1 MAQQIPIGRAAIAGR
16 SVGGGITEL
25 APDLAY
31 KRIAIVNVVFAGAP
45 GGPWVLIDAGLPGTR
60 GVVQRAASRRFGA
73 NARPEAIVL
82 THGHVDHVGTL
93 ESLAG
98 LWDVPV
104 YAHPHELPYLNGTS
118 SYPPPDPHVGGGL
131 MAVLSPLFRRKP
143 VNVKRRLH
151 ALPEDGS
158 VPAMPG
164 WRWLHTPGH
173 AAGHVS
179 LFRDADRTLVAG
191 DAFVTTAQESAYA
204 AITQAP
210 ELHGPPKYFTPDW
223 QAARNSVQSLAALQ
237 PELAVTGHGR
247 AVQGAA
253 LRDGLARL
261 AADFDSVAVPA
272 HGRYVG
278 RPARAEDQS
287 AYFPA

>member
-1 MAQQIPIGRAAIAGR
+1 MAQQIAIDSAAIAGR
-16 SVGGGITEL
+16 AVGGGVIEL

-60 GVVQRAASRRFGA
+60 GVIERAARRRFGA
-73 NARPEAIVL
+73 SRPEAIVL
-82 THGHVDHVGTL
+82 THGHVDHVGAL
-93 ESLAG
+93 EALAG
-98 LWDVPV
+98 HWDVPV

-131 MAVLSPLFRRKP
+131 LAALSPLFRRTP

-158 VPAMPG
+158 IPAMPG

-223 QAARNSVQSLAALQ
+223 QAARSSVQMLTALQ

-247 AVQGAA
+247 AMQGRA
-253 LRDGLARL
+253 LRDGLSRL
-261 AADFDSVAVPA
+261 AAEFDTVAVPA
-272 HGRYVG
+272 RGVYVG
-278 RPARAEDQS
+278 HPARAEDGS
-287 AYFPA
+287 AYLPA